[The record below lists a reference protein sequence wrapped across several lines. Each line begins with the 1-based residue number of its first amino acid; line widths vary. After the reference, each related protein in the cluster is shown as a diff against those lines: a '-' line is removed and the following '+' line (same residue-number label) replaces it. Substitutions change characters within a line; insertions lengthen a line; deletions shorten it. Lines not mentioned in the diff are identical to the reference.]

1 MQSAALHLPA
11 LAVFNLNCPWL
22 LLIWRWTNQQLKV
35 TFVEASVSVGEASA
49 APALPQYR
57 SFAQI
62 HTSPPKLPVTW
73 AWRWT
78 RRLCLCVISPSRC
91 LNITFMC
98 CRCREAYFL
107 SQKIVCSTQTA
118 IDKFVSFM
126 TQPTFAVEQSD
137 ASFSYFFDTP
147 QTKPASCLSVISV
160 YLLHA
165 KLSRFFVY
173 FVTLLVCLFQLFF
186 SSLLNIQQH
195 TQQSSTLL
203 TDWKRFAAELYIFK
217 SAAYMWTKCSIS
229 NKEFKVCRKF

>member
-91 LNITFMC
+91 LNITFMY

-107 SQKIVCSTQTA
+107 SQKILVRSTQTA

-137 ASFSYFFDTP
+137 ASFSYFFWHSTNE
-147 QTKPASCLSVISV
+147 ASQLP
-160 YLLHA
+160 
-165 KLSRFFVY
+165 KRDF
-173 FVTLLVCLFQLFF
+173 CLFTSCEIIAFFCLFCNAACLFISTFFFF
-186 SSLLNIQQH
+186 SSKH
-195 TQQSSTLL
+195 SATHSTIVYVINRLKKICSR
-203 TDWKRFAAELYIFK
+203 TLYI
-217 SAAYMWTKCSIS
+217 
-229 NKEFKVCRKF
+229 